1 MMLNEISVDFILKI
15 AELPFRGT
23 NTIIQIL
30 ADDTPIYSFL
40 AKPEEEYLEESLKA
54 TLQSI
59 LSYQE
64 QKNAADTGFIY

>member
-1 MMLNEISVDFILKI
+1 MMLNEIQVDFILKV

-40 AKPEEEYLEESLKA
+40 SKPEDDYLEESLRA

-59 LSYQE
+59 FSYQE
-64 QKNAADTGFIY
+64 QKNTTDTGFIY